1 MPSKSDS
8 KLAAN
13 RYNIKGWGEGYFE
26 ITDCG
31 NIAVRPLPD
40 APAIKIAEVAAE
52 ARERNLQ
59 FPLVIRFQDLLRHR
73 VQMLNSAFQAAIEE
87 YAYPESYRG
96 VFPIKVNQLREVVE
110 EILDAGRP
118 YHFGLEVGSKP
129 ELLAALAIHED
140 HDSLL
145 LCNGFKDCT
154 FIRHALLGRKLNKKV
169 VIVIEKIEEYFN
181 TIRIALE
188 MDVEPIIGLR
198 LQLRAKGAGR
208 WATSSG
214 QNAKFGLNTSEIV
227 QISKHL
233 QDQNMAHCLQLV
245 HFHIGSQIS
254 DIATLKRAVS
264 EATRYYA
271 KLVKAGHAIQY
282 LDVGGGL
289 GVDYL
294 GSRSTSESSM
304 NYTLD
309 EYARDVVYNIQQ
321 VCNDEQV
328 PPPTI
333 VSESGRAIVS
343 HHSVLVVEAFGKI
356 SRRAQAEFGK
366 VNDDDPQVV
375 RELHDIL
382 ESLSRKQRRENLHD
396 AMHLREQAEDLF
408 SYGMLELEQKA
419 KAEAIFWQ
427 ICTRTIDLFGSSK
440 NLPEEIHELRVA
452 FADKI
457 LCNFSVFQSL
467 LDHWALDQMF
477 PVVPLEGLLE
487 GAETRSTLVDITCD
501 SDGKIDKFVGESEA
515 TETLPMSMPAD
526 GSTCDIGIFMIGA
539 YQDIMGDFHNL
550 FGRSTEIHIFLDE
563 DEESGYYVE
572 EVIEGSRIED
582 VLAMT
587 QWDRRYL
594 IRSFKKQIDT
604 AIHNDQL
611 KPKQAMRLLKQFED
625 GLTGFTYLKL
635 AAPDPAG

>member
-1 MPSKSDS
+1 MSTRPNLESI
-8 KLAAN
+8 AAK
-13 RYNIKGWGEGYFE
+13 YNITGWGEGHFE
-26 ITDCG
+26 VDENG
-31 NIAVRPLPD
+31 LMAVRPLPEG
-40 APAIKIAEVAAE
+40 PAIPLADVAAE

-73 VQMLNSAFQAAIEE
+73 VQKLNASFQAAIDE
-87 YAYPESYRG
+87 YHYPQPYRG

-110 EILDAGRP
+110 EIIDAGRP

-129 ELLAALAIHED
+129 ELLAALAIHD
-140 HDSLL
+140 DPQSLL
-145 LCNGFKDCT
+145 LCNGFKDST
-154 FIRHALLGRKLNKKV
+154 FIRHALLGRNLDKQV
-169 VIVIEKIEEYFN
+169 VIVLEKVEEYFN
-181 TIRIALE
+181 AMHIAHE
-188 MDVEPIIGLR
+188 MGVEPLFGVRLR
-198 LQLRAKGAGR
+198 LRAKGAGR

-214 QNAKFGLNTSEIV
+214 PNAKFGLTTSEIV
-227 QISKHL
+227 QISRDLHSKG
-233 QDQNMAHCLQLV
+233 MAHCLQLV

-271 KLVKAGHAIQY
+271 KLVKSGHDIRY

-304 NYTLD
+304 NYTQD

-321 VCNDEQV
+321 VCNDEEV
-328 PPPTI
+328 APPVI

-356 SRRAQAEFGK
+356 SRRAQADYQVTAE
-366 VNDDDPQVV
+366 DPQIV
-375 RELHDIL
+375 RELHEIL
-382 ESLSRKQRRENLHD
+382 ESLSHAQRRENLHD
-396 AMHLREQAEDLF
+396 AIHLREQAEDLF
-408 SYGMLELEQKA
+408 SYGMLELEEKA

-427 ICTRTIDLFGSSK
+427 ICRSTIALFSQSD
-440 NLPEEIHELRVA
+440 NLPEEIYDLRVA

-477 PVVPLEGLLE
+477 PIVPLAGLLE
-487 GAETRSTLVDITCD
+487 DDEVGSTLVDITCD
-501 SDGKIDKFVGESEA
+501 SDGKIDKFVGDSDWL
-515 TETLPMSMPAD
+515 ETIPLSMPAD
-526 GSTCDIGIFMIGA
+526 GSRRDIGIFMIGA

-550 FGRSTEIHIFLDE
+550 FGRNTEVHVFLDE
-563 DEESGYYVE
+563 DEDSGYYVE

-587 QWDRRYL
+587 QWDRRFL
-594 IRSFKKQIDT
+594 VRSFKQQIDT
-604 AIHNDQL
+604 AIRNDRL

-625 GLTGFTYLKL
+625 GLTGFTYLKF
-635 AAPDPAG
+635 DGE